1 MGVSGRID
9 AVADRAFAAAYARAS
24 AAEDRVLGA
33 ERRALLAEARGTVVE
48 IGAGTGSNLAAYP
61 PVDRLLLLEPSP
73 AMRTRLE
80 PVAQDHG
87 ADVIDASA
95 EAVPLPD
102 AVADTVVATLVLCTV
117 DDLDAALTEIRR
129 ILKPDGRL
137 LLLEHVR
144 SDEPHLARWQD
155 RAEPIWCHLARGC
168 HPNRDTLRA
177 VERAGFTIESSRRI
191 ADPTPLRGLVPH
203 VVAVV
208 TKGSDRSH

>member
-1 MGVSGRID
+1 MALPARID
-9 AVADRAFAAAYARAS
+9 ALADRAFAAAYARAS

-33 ERRALLAEARGTVVE
+33 ERRALLAEATGTVVE
-48 IGAGTGSNLAAYP
+48 IGAGTGANLAAYP
-61 PVDRLLLLEPSP
+61 PVARLLLLEPSP
-73 AMRTRLE
+73 AMRERLAPLAAE
-80 PVAQDHG
+80 YG

-95 EAVPLPD
+95 EAIPLPD
-102 AVADTVVATLVLCTV
+102 ASVDTVVATLVLCSV
-117 DDLDAALTEIRR
+117 GDLEAALSEIRR

-144 SDEPHLARWQD
+144 SDEPRLARWQD
-155 RAEPIWCHLARGC
+155 RVEPVWCHLARGC

-177 VERAGFTIESSRRI
+177 VADAGFTIEHAHRI

-208 TKGSDRSH
+208 S